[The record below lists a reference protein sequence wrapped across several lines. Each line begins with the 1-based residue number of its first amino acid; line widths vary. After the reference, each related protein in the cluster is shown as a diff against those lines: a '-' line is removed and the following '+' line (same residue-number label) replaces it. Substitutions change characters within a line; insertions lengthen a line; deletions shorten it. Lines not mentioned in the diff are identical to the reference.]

1 MFRQERHN
9 RKTNIALACLGQVKS
24 RVKGHHVYD
33 HNYKVNEK
41 LECFLEPENEY
52 SKNAII
58 VKSKDIEKR
67 YHCKVQRHCCRT
79 CSRSAGR
86 KVVSFDETM
95 EDI

>member
-1 MFRQERHN
+1 M
-9 RKTNIALACLGQVKS
+9 ALACLGQVKS

-58 VKSKDIEKR
+58 VKSKDIVVRGGSRINFRVLQNFTKKIEHR
-67 YHCKVQRHCCRT
+67 YDVICRKIIDSARSKKVQ
-79 CSRSAGR
+79 
-86 KVVSFDETM
+86 F
-95 EDI
+95 